1 MLNFADRLNKLI
13 KDKGSAICVG
23 LDPRMDQ
30 IPEHIT
36 EAAAKEHNDPF
47 VAAAAAIIEFNKGII
62 DAVADLVP
70 VVKPQV
76 AFYEVFGAPGMQAY
90 KETIDYAQSK
100 DLIVIADCKRN
111 DIGSTAKAY
120 ADAYLGMT
128 DVYGESRAAFDAD
141 AITVTPYLG
150 YDGIKPFIE
159 NCKEFGKGI
168 FILVKTSNP
177 SSGDLQD
184 LELKE
189 GGSIYEVMGNLVD
202 SWGADDIGESDYNFV
217 GAVVGAT
224 YPRQAT
230 ALRKIMPNTIF
241 LVPGYGAQGGGAE
254 DVKPCFNEDG
264 TGAIVNSSR
273 GITYAYEKSENHDE
287 KSYAEAARAAV
298 EVMKEDLA
306 NI

>member
-1 MLNFADRLNKLI
+1 MQNFADRLNALI
-13 KDKGSAICVG
+13 KTKGSAICVG

-30 IPEHIT
+30 IPKHIT
-36 EAAAKEHNDPF
+36 EAAAKEHDDPF

-62 DAVADLVP
+62 DAIADLVP

-100 DLIVIADCKRN
+100 DLIVIADAKRN
-111 DIGSTAKAY
+111 DIGSTAQAY
-120 ADAYLGMT
+120 ADTYLGMT

-150 YDGIKPFIE
+150 YDGIKPFVD

-202 SWGADDIGESDYNFV
+202 SWGADDIGESGYSFV

-224 YPRQAT
+224 FPRQAEK
-230 ALRKIMPNTIF
+230 LRKIMPHAIF
-241 LVPGYGAQGGGAE
+241 LVPGYGAQGGGAQ
-254 DVKPCFNEDG
+254 DVKPCFKEDG

-273 GITYAYEKSENHDE
+273 GITYAYEKSEKFDE
-287 KSYAEAARAAV
+287 KTYAEAARAAV
-298 EVMKEDLA
+298 EAMREDLTF
-306 NI
+306 